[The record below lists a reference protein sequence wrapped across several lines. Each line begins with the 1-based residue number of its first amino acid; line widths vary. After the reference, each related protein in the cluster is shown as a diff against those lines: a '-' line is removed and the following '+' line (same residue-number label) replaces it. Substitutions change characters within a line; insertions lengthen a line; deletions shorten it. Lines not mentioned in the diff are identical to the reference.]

1 MLHEETFNQT
11 VDVPYNFLN
20 INNKPCSNFA
30 GIKCNIC
37 TDINGNNNKGY
48 IVKIKFKLKLIF
60 CLMKKNLP
68 Q

>member
-1 MLHEETFNQT
+1 MLHEETFSQT

-20 INNKPCSNFA
+20 INNKPCLNFA

-48 IVKIKFKLKLIF
+48 NCSCIYLLINFCRKFIE
-60 CLMKKNLP
+60 NL
-68 Q
+68 